1 MVQYVTAH
9 QLTRLACLY
18 VRQST
23 LQQVLENTESTSR
36 QYALRDRAR
45 ALGWADERI
54 VVIDQDLGHSGATAA
69 DRLGF
74 QRLVAEVGLGHVGLV
89 LGLEVSRL
97 ARNSSD
103 WHHLLEICA
112 LTHTLILDE
121 EGLYDPS
128 TFNDRLLLGLKG
140 TMSEAELFVL
150 RARLQGGILNK
161 ARRGALK
168 LALPI
173 GLCYTESDTI
183 VLDPNVQVQ
192 ATIREVI
199 RLFQHTGSAFA
210 TVRHFRQ
217 EHLLFPRR
225 VRCGPHQG
233 ELVWGEIEHHDVLR
247 VLHHPAYA
255 GAYVFGR
262 TRSTKTADGKVH
274 IQDVPRSEWIALVL
288 DAHVGYITW
297 EDYER
302 NEAQLA
308 LNSQAYAP
316 QRFSPPREG
325 PALLQGLIICGRCG
339 ERMTVRYHQ
348 RGGQRIVP
356 DYLCAH
362 KSIEQGRSPCQRIP
376 GSSLD
381 RSIGA
386 LLGERVTPE
395 ALALTIAVQEE
406 MVNRAAEAQRLR
418 HLQVERAHYEADLAQ
433 RRYLKVDPD
442 NRLVATVL
450 EAEWNTKLRELEE
463 ARVIEEQYNRS
474 DQHQVST
481 KERAEIEE
489 VPERFRQFWNDPKTT
504 VRERKRAVRLLI
516 EDVTVHKA
524 EQIVAHIR
532 FKGGATQTINVPLP
546 PPFAQSRLTAPSTLE
561 AIDCLRE
568 EYTDAQVA
576 ERLNQQG
583 YRTFDGL
590 LFESMHV
597 SQLRRHHGLLD
608 RYARLRAQGMLT
620 ADELAH
626 RHGVTA
632 QTIWRWYRQ
641 GRIVGV
647 CYNDRRSCLFPP
659 QEVGQ
664 QRPTELK

>member
-1 MVQYVTAH
+1 
-9 QLTRLACLY
+9 
-18 VRQST
+18 
-23 LQQVLENTESTSR
+23 
-36 QYALRDRAR
+36 
-45 ALGWADERI
+45 
-54 VVIDQDLGHSGATAA
+54 
-69 DRLGF
+69 
-74 QRLVAEVGLGHVGLV
+74 
-89 LGLEVSRL
+89 
-97 ARNSSD
+97 
-103 WHHLLEICA
+103 
-112 LTHTLILDE
+112 
-121 EGLYDPS
+121 
-128 TFNDRLLLGLKG
+128 
-140 TMSEAELFVL
+140 
-150 RARLQGGILNK
+150 
-161 ARRGALK
+161 
-168 LALPI
+168 
-173 GLCYTESDTI
+173 

-192 ATIREVI
+192 ATMREV
-199 RLFQHTGSAFA
+199 FHSFEHTGSAFT
-210 TVRHFRQ
+210 TVRHFHQ

-274 IQDVPRSEWIALVL
+274 IADVPRSACFALVKH
-288 DAHVGYITW
+288 AHVGYISW

-302 NEAQLA
+302 KEAQLA
-308 LNSQAYAP
+308 VNSQAYSP

-325 PALLQGLIICGRCG
+325 PALLQGLIICGHCG
-339 ERMTVRYHQ
+339 ERMSVRYHQ

-356 DYLCAH
+356 DYLCQS
-362 KSIEQGRSPCQRIP
+362 KSIAQGRSPCQRLP
-376 GSSLD
+376 GSDLD
-381 RSIGA
+381 RAIGA
-386 LLGERVTPE
+386 LLIERVTPE
-395 ALALTIAVQEE
+395 ALAMTIAVQDE
-406 MVNRAAEAQRLR
+406 MVSRAAEAQRLR

-463 ARVIEEQYNRS
+463 ARAIEEQYNRS
-474 DQHQVST
+474 DQHQLSRE
-481 KERAEIEE
+481 ERAEIEE

-504 VRERKRAVRLLI
+504 VRQRKRAVRLLI

-524 EQIVAHIR
+524 DQIVAHIR
-532 FKGGATQTINVPLP
+532 FKGGATQVISVALP

-561 AIDCLRE
+561 AIDCLLE

-576 ERLNQQG
+576 EQLNQQG

-590 LFESMHV
+590 LFQSMHV
-597 SQLRRHHGLLD
+597 AQLRRHHGLLD

-641 GRIVGV
+641 QRIVGV
-647 CYNDRRSCLFPP
+647 CYNDRGSCLFPP
-659 QEVGQ
+659 QEVDQ
-664 QRPTELK
+664 QRLTELK